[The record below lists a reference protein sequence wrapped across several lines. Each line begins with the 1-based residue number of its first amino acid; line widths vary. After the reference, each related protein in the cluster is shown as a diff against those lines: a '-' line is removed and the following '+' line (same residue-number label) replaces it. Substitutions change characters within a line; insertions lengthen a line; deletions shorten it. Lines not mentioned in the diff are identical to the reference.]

1 MDRCPAEPCGIRSG
15 HSVPIPAAPPGNA
28 RRGCY
33 YAICGISFVKRR
45 IGEVDVFLIHLVFCQ
60 PYRLAKPLE
69 VHDLP
74 LAQEADDIVHIRVI
88 GEAKDVVIGDP
99 CLLFCCNDVRA
110 TFLESVI
117 FIVQTAFK

>member
-1 MDRCPAEPCGIRSG
+1 MYRGLCPRA
-15 HSVPIPAAPPGNA
+15 
-28 RRGCY
+28 
-33 YAICGISFVKRR
+33 SFVEGRVD
-45 IGEVDVFLIHLVFCQ
+45 GVDVLLVELLLRHAQ
-60 PYRLAKPLE
+60 ALAEAL
-69 VHDLP
+69 VVDDFS